1 MSRNTNKLLLK
12 SLSILP
18 QFIFKRVVKKFIIKE
33 PKKKYYGL
41 NQIDKR
47 IENYLNYD
55 NGFYV
60 ELGAN
65 DGILQSNT
73 YYFEQY
79 RNWKGVLIEP
89 IGQRYLEC
97 FRNRSQNNIIFCN
110 ACVSFEYKEK
120 FVELT
125 YSNLMTT
132 ASNLESD
139 LSDPAEHAKR
149 GLKEIPIK
157 ENNYIFGSLAAT
169 LNSILLKSN
178 TPRKIDFLSL
188 DVEGAE
194 IEVLKGVN
202 HKQFR
207 FKYICIESRNKDKL
221 TKYLKEND
229 YEFVEQLSK
238 NDYLFRDTNKL

>member
-1 MSRNTNKLLLK
+1 MFQEIRCKICLD
-12 SLSILP
+12 
-18 QFIFKRVVKKFIIKE
+18 KK
-33 PKKKYYGL
+33 
-41 NQIDKR
+41 

-65 DGILQSNT
+65 DGIQQSNT

-79 RNWKGVLIEP
+79 RNWKGILIEP

-97 FRNRSQNNIIFCN
+97 FRNRSKNNEIFCN

-132 ASNLESD
+132 PKNLESD
-139 LSDPAEHAKR
+139 LINPMEHAKS
-149 GLKEIPIK
+149 GLKFIPNE
-157 ENNYIFGSLAAT
+157 ENNYTFGSLAAT
-169 LNSILLKSN
+169 LNSILIKSDA
-178 TPRKIDFLSL
+178 PIKIDFLSL

-194 IEVLKGVN
+194 IEVLKGIKHN
-202 HKQFR
+202 QYR
-207 FKYICIESRNKDKL
+207 FKYMCIESRNSEKL
-221 TKYLKEND
+221 KQYLIEND
-229 YEFVEQLSK
+229 YLFVEKLSK
-238 NDYLFRDTNKL
+238 HDYLFRDANQ

>member
-1 MSRNTNKLLLK
+1 MFNY
-12 SLSILP
+12 
-18 QFIFKRVVKKFIIKE
+18 FKKFIYKLIPPLLFDIFKKFKIKE
-33 PKKKYYGL
+33 NRKNYYGL
-41 NQIDKR
+41 NQIDKK
-47 IENYLNYD
+47 IEDYLNYND
-55 NGFYV
+55 GFYI

-65 DGILQSNT
+65 DGIQQSNT

-79 RNWKGVLIEP
+79 RNWKGILIEP

-97 FRNRSQNNIIFCN
+97 FRNRSKNNKIFCN

-132 ASNLESD
+132 ANNLESD
-139 LSDPAEHAKR
+139 LSNPIEHAKS
-149 GLKEIPIK
+149 GLKYIPNK
-157 ENNYIFGSLAAT
+157 ENNYTFGSLAST
-169 LNSILLKSN
+169 LNSILLKSDA
-178 TPRKIDFLSL
+178 PKKIDFLSL

-207 FKYICIESRNKDKL
+207 FKYICIESRNKEKL
-221 TKYLKEND
+221 SEYLIEND
-229 YEFVEQLSK
+229 YVFVEKLSK
-238 NDYLFRDTNKL
+238 HDYLFRDVNEF